1 MKSNLTTFT
10 VEVKGR
16 VQGVGYRA
24 WVEKKVRDFDLQGW
38 VMNSDDK
45 SVKMELSGKKKNIK
59 IFLSECY
66 KKLNENRKV
75 VSGINDK
82 FITKFG
88 KIKRLIY
95 RKSQIEKIVEKDNSI
110 EILSKVNSNKTEK
123 IKIYHRRNNESR
135 LYLQQTSRRKTNF
148 IIFA

>member
-1 MKSNLTTFT
+1 MKSNLTTYT

-38 VMNSDDK
+38 VMNSEDK

-66 KKLNENRKV
+66 KGPL
-75 VSGINDK
+75 
-82 FITKFG
+82 
-88 KIKRLIY
+88 
-95 RKSQIEKIVEKDNSI
+95 
-110 EILSKVNSNKTEK
+110 LSKVLVVNEK
-123 IKIYHRRNNESR
+123 EIPFKDFKSFEIR
-135 LYLQQTSRRKTNF
+135 F
-148 IIFA
+148 